1 LHQERFRLNRKRF
14 FSERVVRCW
23 NKLPREMVE
32 YLEVFKKHVY
42 VVLRNTV

>member
-1 LHQERFRLNRKRF
+1 LGIRKN
-14 FSERVVRCW
+14 FSKGVVRCW